1 MFFLI
6 YGMVFVGSALMVYNI
21 VTYVKYLRRIL
32 AKGYWESGRGRLY
45 FPLLLLIGFLA
56 GYLAIGIVGKPDII
70 MSGILFFGSVYV
82 TIMLYVLKDVTKRV
96 EENEQLEA
104 KLRAAEETSKAK
116 TAFLSNMSHE
126 IRTPMNA
133 IIGLN
138 MLAQKNPDLPEQ
150 TREQLE
156 KMEVSSQHM
165 MALINDILDMSRIE
179 SGTAKLKQEPCAFAE
194 LVDQVSEI
202 IQSQCDD
209 KGLEYICSAEPVDR
223 IYIGDVM
230 KLKQVL
236 INLLGNSV
244 KFTREGSVDLEVTS
258 LPAGDG
264 QDQVL
269 FTIRDTGVGIDEEF
283 LPHLFEPFS
292 QEDDS
297 ATNRYGGSGLGLAIT
312 RSLID
317 LMNGEITVES
327 TKGVGTTFRI
337 SVTLMIAD
345 GSEESVPNQPDT
357 DVPDESKYN
366 EPDRADKINRKPQG
380 IEMPA
385 DFSIAGRKVLVAE
398 DIELNAEILMDFLEE
413 EDVETDWAKNGQV
426 AVDMFRESDP
436 GAYDAILMDLRMPK
450 MDGLT
455 ATRVIRGLPKKDA
468 GEIPIIALTANAFSD
483 DVRQCLDAG
492 MNAHLSKPVD
502 FDLLCEELRRLIAQR
517 EAGSQ
522 VER

>member
-56 GYLAIGIVGKPDII
+56 GYLAIGIAGKPDII

-150 TREQLE
+150 TREQLV
-156 KMEVSSQHM
+156 KMEVSSQHL

-179 SGTAKLKQEPCAFAE
+179 SGTAKLKQEPFAFGD

-202 IQSQCDD
+202 IQSQCDER
-209 KGLEYICSAEPVDR
+209 GLEYICSTEPMDR

-244 KFTREGSVDLEVTS
+244 KFTPEGSVGLEITS
-258 LPAGDG
+258 QPAGDG
-264 QDQVL
+264 QEQVL

-297 ATNRYGGSGLGLAIT
+297 ATNRYGGSGLGMAIT
-312 RSLID
+312 KSLID
-317 LMNGEITVES
+317 LMDGEITAES

-345 GSEESVPNQPDT
+345 ESEEPVPNGAEGNAPNGA
-357 DVPDESKYN
+357 V
-366 EPDRADKINRKPQG
+366 KINQNPRG
-380 IEMPA
+380 TEMPA
-385 DFSIAGRKVLVAE
+385 VFSITGRRVLVAE
-398 DIELNAEILMDFLEE
+398 DVELNAEILMDFLEA
-413 EDVETDWAKNGQV
+413 EDVETDWAKNGQA
-426 AVDMFRESDP
+426 AVDMFGESEP
-436 GAYDAILMDLRMPK
+436 GTYDAILMDLRMPE

-455 ATRVIRGLPKKDA
+455 ATRMIRGLPREDA
-468 GEIPIIALTANAFSD
+468 GKIPIIALTANAFSD
-483 DVRQCLDAG
+483 DVRQCLNAG

-502 FDLLCEELRRLIAQR
+502 SDLLCEELRRLIA
-517 EAGSQ
+517 ENTG
-522 VER
+522 EK